1 MNRRSALAALH
12 GGALL
17 FGLTGVFGKLASA
30 SPGVIVFGR
39 ALFAV
44 LSSPASRA
52 RPGAP
57 WDPRNGCAWRSAAC
71 SWPATG

>member
-44 LSSPASRA
+44 LALGLFA
-52 RPGAP
+52 RL
-57 WDPRNGCAWRSAAC
+57 
-71 SWPATG
+71 

>member
-30 SPGVIVFGR
+30 SPGVIV
-39 ALFAV
+39 
-44 LSSPASRA
+44 
-52 RPGAP
+52 
-57 WDPRNGCAWRSAAC
+57 RSAAC

>member
-44 LSSPASRA
+44 LALGLFA
-52 RPGAP
+52 RLAP

>member
-17 FGLTGVFGKLASA
+17 FGLPGVFGKL
-30 SPGVIVFGR
+30 
-39 ALFAV
+39 
-44 LSSPASRA
+44 
-52 RPGAP
+52 
-57 WDPRNGCAWRSAAC
+57 AC

>member
-30 SPGVIVFGR
+30 SPGDRKSVV
-39 ALFAV
+39 
-44 LSSPASRA
+44 
-52 RPGAP
+52 
-57 WDPRNGCAWRSAAC
+57 
-71 SWPATG
+71 